1 MVIRKTF
8 VVPQTPVAFVS
19 HLVPLIV
26 MVLELLFEQ
35 IKHNPAN
42 APPWGLSA
50 MEEQNLKWV
59 FRSIDQIVYCS
70 NLSSHLRVI

>member
-8 VVPQTPVAFVS
+8 VVPQTPVAFLS

-42 APPWGLSA
+42 GPP
-50 MEEQNLKWV
+50 
-59 FRSIDQIVYCS
+59 
-70 NLSSHLRVI
+70 